1 SGWLALGNNNLTI
14 NNNGAITGFNAS
26 NWIRTNGTGTLRRTV
41 QNNKTPVLFPIGS
54 DGYTPV
60 QVTFTLA
67 STTDVIGARVFSG
80 VLANGTAGS
89 NLSSSMVN
97 RSWVIDET
105 VAGGSTATV
114 SLQWADTMEIGGFNR
129 TNCGVSFY
137 RSTPPSWMAPA
148 TYGPATGSNPFTV
161 TRSGVALSTT
171 PTAFAVGD
179 NLANSTLPVQL
190 TKLVANKA
198 GEDVIV
204 NWSTA
209 SEFNNSHFEVERS
222 FNGADFELAGKVD
235 GVGFTNSES
244 NYNFVDE
251 KAALNPTAQ
260 VIYYRLKQVD
270 FDGKH
275 TFYGPVAVNINK
287 LVANVNVSVY
297 PNPFNQQVNV
307 QVVSPEAG
315 TMQISIT
322 DLQGRAVY
330 TGTHEVNKGL
340 QVISLDGID
349 TLKDGVYFMNSNIN
363 GSVSRVKLVKA
374 GN

>member
-1 SGWLALGNNNLTI
+1 
-14 NNNGAITGFNAS
+14 
-26 NWIRTNGTGTLRRTV
+26 
-41 QNNKTPVLFPIGS
+41 
-54 DGYTPV
+54 
-60 QVTFTLA
+60 
-67 STTDVIGARVFSG
+67 
-80 VLANGTAGS
+80 
-89 NLSSSMVN
+89 
-97 RSWVIDET
+97 
-105 VAGGSTATV
+105 
-114 SLQWADTMEIGGFNR
+114 
-129 TNCGVSFY
+129 
-137 RSTPPSWMAPA
+137 MAPA